1 MALTKT
7 QNLGILVSHVVGAVG
22 WGQEGGRGMVAAGRC
37 LGRHHTRGG
46 GSVCVVGC
54 TQGGQQAHDF
64 LCILFKLICKNT
76 PLLFLALMGLVSEP
90 NLNVQKIGSISPIF
104 VQLLFSFLPTIMMEK
119 ESKQEMCFL
128 CLKPLSQHSHGIKTI
143 PHADLNVLMSHWSVI
158 SSKQSHYNR
167 ICCKHFKDHDD
178 LLFKFTHVSYPGLRQ
193 LEVKWMCFY

>member
-1 MALTKT
+1 
-7 QNLGILVSHVVGAVG
+7 
-22 WGQEGGRGMVAAGRC
+22 
-37 LGRHHTRGG
+37 
-46 GSVCVVGC
+46 
-54 TQGGQQAHDF
+54 
-64 LCILFKLICKNT
+64 
-76 PLLFLALMGLVSEP
+76 MGLVSEP

-119 ESKQEMCFL
+119 ESKREMCFL
-128 CLKPLSQHSHGIKTI
+128 CLKPLSRHSHGIKTI

-158 SSKQSHYNR
+158 SSKQSRYNR